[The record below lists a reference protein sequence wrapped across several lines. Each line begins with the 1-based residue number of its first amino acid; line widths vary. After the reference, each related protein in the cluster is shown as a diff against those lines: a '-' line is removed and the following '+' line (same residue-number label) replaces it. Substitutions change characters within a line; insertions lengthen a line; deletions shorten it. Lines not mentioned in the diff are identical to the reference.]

1 MEQHRK
7 KRAGDRNDG
16 AAIGGRGPAAMMAI
30 DGGKQQRALCG
41 VRAALHRPDYVLV
54 SPIASAPAG
63 RPAVARVNANA

>member
-41 VRAALHRPDYVLV
+41 RTRSPAQAGLRTRISHR
-54 SPIASAPAG
+54 IGAG
-63 RPAVARVNANA
+63 RPAGRGAR